1 MQTKKLYPTDL
12 TDSQWNLIKEILPE
26 PARTGRPRELE
37 LRQIVNAIL
46 YLVRSGIQWR
56 MMPREYPKWQSVYYY
71 FQKWRK
77 DGTWKRVHDT
87 FRAQERRKKGRHKH
101 PTAASIDS
109 QSVEGTLVGGIR
121 GYDAGKK
128 VNGRKRHI
136 VVDTLGLVL
145 AALVTPA
152 SVSDPAGA
160 RKLIRRLGGA
170 GKKLQKIWTD
180 GTYRG
185 SLLEWVEARFRFV
198 IEPVSRPEGQ
208 KGFLVL
214 PKRWVVE
221 RTFAWF
227 DANRRLSRDY
237 ERLTNTSETIIYIA
251 MIAIM
256 VRRLA

>member
-1 MQTKKLYPTDL
+1 MQTEKLYPTDL
-12 TDSQWNLIKEILPE
+12 TDSQWDLIKEILPE

-46 YLVRSGIQWR
+46 YLVRGGIQWR

-71 FQKWRK
+71 FRKWRK
-77 DGTWKRVHDT
+77 DGTWKRIHDT
-87 FRAQERRKKGRHKH
+87 FRAQERRKKSRHKH
-101 PTAASIDS
+101 PSAASIDS
-109 QSVEGTLVGGIR
+109 QSVEGTLVAGVR

-145 AALVTPA
+145 AVLVTPA
-152 SVSDPAGA
+152 SISDPAGA
-160 RKLIRRLGGA
+160 RKLIRRLSSS
-170 GKKLQKIWTD
+170 GKKLQKIWAD

-185 SLLEWVEARFRFV
+185 SLLEWVGARFRFM
-198 IEPVSRPEGQ
+198 IEPVFRPEGQ

-237 ERLTNTSETIIYIA
+237 ERLTNTSETMIYIA
-251 MIAIM
+251 MTAIM
-256 VRRLA
+256 LRRLA